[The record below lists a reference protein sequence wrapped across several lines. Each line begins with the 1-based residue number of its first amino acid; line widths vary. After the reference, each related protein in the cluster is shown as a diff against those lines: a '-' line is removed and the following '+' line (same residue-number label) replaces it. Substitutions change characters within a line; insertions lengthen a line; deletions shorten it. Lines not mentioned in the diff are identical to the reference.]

1 MKNFLK
7 VVVDNGKVDIVME
20 IFGAYEELEKKK
32 AKIATAKL
40 RYVTLPSEEQKKKM
54 EVFICKTFAAD
65 GVSWEMKEDPEL
77 LGGFVL
83 LVDGKEYDYSMA
95 GRLNRLEQTLMRR

>member
-1 MKNFLK
+1 
-7 VVVDNGKVDIVME
+7 ME
-20 IFGAYEELEKKK
+20 
-32 AKIATAKL
+32 T
-40 RYVTLPSEEQKKKM
+40 
-54 EVFICKTFAAD
+54 FICKTFAAD

-77 LGGFVL
+77 LGGFIL